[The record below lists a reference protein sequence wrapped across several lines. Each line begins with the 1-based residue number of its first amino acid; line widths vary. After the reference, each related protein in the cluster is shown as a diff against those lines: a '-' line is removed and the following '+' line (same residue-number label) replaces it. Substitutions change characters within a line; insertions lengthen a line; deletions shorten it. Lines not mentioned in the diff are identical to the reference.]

1 MDAITYKEFHE
12 GYMRNNNGTT
22 IEDVFLTIVPTFFTT
37 FLAANLV
44 HVAQPLGV
52 VPTFMIEFVMIVLST
67 ILHVTVLN
75 HRIWE
80 IALTLLGITVT
91 AVVRQLKGR
100 LHIAPF
106 IQIPCQ
112 RPEYLN
118 SVRAV
123 INLITAICILA
134 VDFKCFPRK
143 LAKTETY
150 GFGVMD
156 TGVGLFVFGNGLVAP
171 ELRKSADSCR
181 LTWKRVEKTFRGCL
195 PLVILGAVR
204 FAATNELDY
213 QQHISEYGV
222 HWNFFLTLACTKLL
236 GTILL
241 GILPHFE
248 YIKYL
253 AGALLFGHELFLQ
266 LGAAEYVFGDDV
278 TRDNLLDANREG
290 VVSIMGYVALYLL
303 SVYLGYRLRKIDY
316 IPDPSTN
323 KPPVFVNVRQVFWKT
338 IRLIFVAGIL
348 WKLTYIMKNL
358 FGVSRRIANIGYV
371 LWILSIG
378 TTFTSLFMLFEM
390 FHYFCDFDRPRGDDS
405 NEKDQNVSTGDGDD
419 ERQKDTRNYVPII
432 LSGIAYNGLV
442 FFLLA
447 NLMTGV
453 VNLSVQTL
461 LFNTPQALAIL
472 WGYMLVLCTITTF
485 LFVKQIKLKVW

>member
-1 MDAITYKEFHE
+1 MDAVTYKEYHE
-12 GYMRNNNGTT
+12 GFMKNNNGTT
-22 IEDVFLTIVPTFFTT
+22 IEDVFITIIPTFFTT

-44 HVAQPLGV
+44 HVAQPLSIGT
-52 VPTFMIEFVMIVLST
+52 TFLIEFVMIVLTT

-75 HRIWE
+75 YRVWE
-80 IALTLLGITVT
+80 IALTLVGITVT

-106 IQIPCQ
+106 VQVPCQ

-156 TGVGLFVFGNGLVAP
+156 TGVGLYVFANGLVAP
-171 ELRKSADSCR
+171 ELRKASERCP
-181 LTWKRVEKTFRGCL
+181 LTWKRVEKTIKSCL

-222 HWNFFLTLACTKLL
+222 HWNFFLTLACTKLF

-253 AGALLFGHELFLQ
+253 AVILLFGHELFLQ
-266 LGAAEYVFGDDV
+266 LGAADYVFDPQQSIK
-278 TRDNLLDANREG
+278 RDNLMDANREG
-290 VVSIMGYVALYLL
+290 VVSIVGYVSLYLF
-303 SVYLGYRLRKIDY
+303 SVYMGYRLRKIEHVSDTNETK
-316 IPDPSTN
+316 PSI
-323 KPPVFVNVRQVFWKT
+323 FVNVRQLFWKA
-338 IRLIFVAGIL
+338 IRLLFVAAIL
-348 WKLTYIMKNL
+348 WKITYILKNM
-358 FGVSRRIANIGYV
+358 FGVSRRIANMGYV

-378 TTFTSLFMLFEM
+378 ATITPLFMLFEI
-390 FHYFCDFDRPRGDDS
+390 FHYFCDFHRPRTDD
-405 NEKDQNVSTGDGDD
+405 DGKAETERDND
-419 ERQKDTRNYVPII
+419 ECQKDKRNYVPII
-432 LSGIAYNGLV
+432 LSSISYNGLV

-453 VNLSVQTL
+453 VNLSFQTL
-461 LFNTPQALAIL
+461 LMTTPQALAIL
-472 WGYMLVLCTITTF
+472 CTYALVLCVITTF

>member
-1 MDAITYKEFHE
+1 MDPVTYKEYHE
-12 GYMRNNNGTT
+12 SFMKNNNGTT
-22 IEDVFLTIVPTFFTT
+22 IEDVFITIIPTFFTT
-37 FLAANLV
+37 FLAANLI
-44 HVAQPLGV
+44 HVAQPLATGT
-52 VPTFMIEFVMIVLST
+52 TFLIEFVMIVLST

-75 HRIWE
+75 YRVWE
-80 IALTLLGITVT
+80 IALILVGITIT

-106 IQIPCQ
+106 VQVPCQ

-118 SVRAV
+118 AVRAV

-143 LAKTETY
+143 LAKTEAY

-171 ELRKSADSCR
+171 ELRKSSENCP
-181 LTWKRVEKTFRGCL
+181 LTWKRVEKTIKSCL

-222 HWNFFLTLACTKLL
+222 HWNFFLTLACTKLF

-248 YIKYL
+248 YIKYM
-253 AGALLFGHELFLQ
+253 AMFVLFGHELVLQ
-266 LGAAEYVFGDDV
+266 LGAADYVFDPNQSIK
-278 TRDNLLDANREG
+278 RDNFLDANREG
-290 VVSIMGYVALYLL
+290 VVSILGYVSLYLF
-303 SVYLGYRLRKIDY
+303 SVYLGYRLRKIEFVSDKNA
-316 IPDPSTN
+316 N
-323 KPPVFVNVRQVFWKT
+323 KTPIFVNVRQLFWKAV
-338 IRLIFVAGIL
+338 RLLFVAAIL
-348 WKLTYIMKNL
+348 WKLTYIFKHM
-358 FGVSRRIANIGYV
+358 FGVSRRIANMGYV

-378 TTFTSLFMLFEM
+378 TTITPLFMLFEI
-390 FHYFCDFDRPRGDDS
+390 FHYFCDFNRPRGDDDI
-405 NEKDQNVSTGDGDD
+405 NEHDKNDRDNNDG
-419 ERQKDTRNYVPII
+419 QSDTRNYVPII
-432 LSGIAYNGLV
+432 LNSISYNGLV

-453 VNLSVQTL
+453 VNLSFQTL
-461 LFNTPQALAIL
+461 LLTTPQALIIL
-472 WGYMLVLCTITTF
+472 CAYMLILCGTMAF
-485 LFVKQIKLKVW
+485 LFIKQIKLKVW